1 MTLQELIKEQLL
13 LEKPANE
20 YSRRWNKETNLWSYQ
35 HREKLGLTPKDRDK
49 VVHHK
54 DGNHKNNNKKNL
66 KAMTRAEHAA
76 AEKPALKHKTCKIC
90 GNKHYARHL
99 CAKHYWLYITK
110 PKLKNKLTK
119 Q

>member
-1 MTLQELIKEQLL
+1 MTLLEYTEIL

-20 YSRRWNKETNLWSYQ
+20 YNRHWSKDTNLWSYE
-35 HREKLGLTPKDRDK
+35 HREKLGLSDKDRDI

-76 AEKPALKHKTCKIC
+76 AEKPALKHTHCKLC
-90 GNKHYARHL
+90 KNKHYAKGY
-99 CAKHYWLYITK
+99 CAKHYWLYVTK
-110 PKLKNKLTK
+110 PKLKTK
-119 Q
+119 K